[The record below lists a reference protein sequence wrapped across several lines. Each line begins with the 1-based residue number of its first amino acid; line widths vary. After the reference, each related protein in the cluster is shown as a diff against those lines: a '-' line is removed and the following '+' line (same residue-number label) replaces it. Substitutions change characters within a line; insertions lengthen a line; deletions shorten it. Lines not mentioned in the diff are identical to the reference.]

1 MSLVGSLEDLGLGDI
16 LQIVSL
22 SRKSGLLLIHSEQG
36 EGRIVFCDGLVRAAY
51 VKGEPEDLRSL
62 VVEAGFISGEDFD
75 RAAEL
80 SSAHGVPVAESLS
93 ECTSLTRESLD
104 SLRREQVE
112 RAVFRIFSWV
122 VGEFSFEVRDEI
134 DARDLEILIPTG
146 INAQYLTMEATRLD
160 DEGARGSE
168 GAESAVAE
176 DGAAISEMDD
186 GPIFFSGETDSDG
199 SSDFGSPPSAREV
212 VDPNDAV
219 ELDLASAEP
228 EIASME
234 RDSSADA
241 ASPEAVLAF
250 AATRREAPELEVEQ
264 SAVAPVEENP
274 TVAPVEESPTVAP
287 VEESPT
293 VAPVE
298 ESPTVAPV
306 EERPAVAPVE
316 ERPSV
321 APVEERP
328 AVAPVEER
336 PAVAPVE
343 ERPAVAPAAAG
354 SREEAPPRPG
364 VAAVSLIAIDPNL
377 SSLEWQKLNL
387 APFFSRVHI
396 FQNGESGIAR
406 IRQYL
411 RRGEIP
417 VVLVSIDLAAEKIS
431 GVESLAEFIRR
442 LKLLA
447 SSMPVLVVRYE
458 EAQSGESIDAADA
471 ILTGPDPAA
480 LINRKAWP
488 KLTEEAERFRTE
500 IAGWLK
506 QPVQSPSDSNR
517 AVRSSTTS
525 DATDSENLRTLR
537 AVSERIRD
545 PANHGEVLKL
555 VLKFAS
561 ERLSRV
567 AMFMVRDEM
576 ALGVAQIGLPRGGG
590 PDDAQFREIEL
601 PAADVEWF
609 KSVLDART
617 SLCSPVI
624 GDGDRALARRIGDRE
639 PAQAYVAPI
648 VSGGRVVALLY
659 GDNLPGEESVGD
671 TSVIE
676 IALHEAGLA
685 LERVL
690 LERALAQIGDPSAS

>member
-186 GPIFFSGETDSDG
+186 GPLFFSGETDSDG
-199 SSDFGSPPSAREV
+199 SSDFGSPPSALEA

-264 SAVAPVEENP
+264 SAVAPVEESPKVALAEDSPAAAPIEERPAAAAVEESAAVAPVEENP
-274 TVAPVEESPTVAP
+274 TVAPVEERS
-287 VEESPT
+287 
-293 VAPVE
+293 
-298 ESPTVAPV
+298 
-306 EERPAVAPVE
+306 AVAPVE
-316 ERPSV
+316 
-321 APVEERP
+321 
-328 AVAPVEER
+328 
-336 PAVAPVE
+336 
-343 ERPAVAPAAAG
+343 AG
-354 SREEAPPRPG
+354 SREEVPSRPG
-364 VAAVSLIAIDPNL
+364 VAAVSLISIDPNL

-500 IAGWLK
+500 ITGWLK

-590 PDDAQFREIEL
+590 PDDAQFREVEL

-671 TSVIE
+671 MSVIE

-690 LERALAQIGDPSAS
+690 LERALAQIGDPAAS

>member
-22 SRKSGLLLIHSEQG
+22 SRKSGLLLVHSEQG

-186 GPIFFSGETDSDG
+186 GPLFFSGETDSDG
-199 SSDFGSPPSAREV
+199 SSDFGSPPSALEA

-264 SAVAPVEENP
+264 SAVAPVEESPNVALAEDSPAAAPIEERPAAAPVEESAAVAPVEENP
-274 TVAPVEESPTVAP
+274 TVAPVEERS
-287 VEESPT
+287 
-293 VAPVE
+293 
-298 ESPTVAPV
+298 
-306 EERPAVAPVE
+306 AVAPVE
-316 ERPSV
+316 
-321 APVEERP
+321 
-328 AVAPVEER
+328 
-336 PAVAPVE
+336 
-343 ERPAVAPAAAG
+343 AG
-354 SREEAPPRPG
+354 SREEVPSRPG
-364 VAAVSLIAIDPNL
+364 VAAVSLISIDPNL

-447 SSMPVLVVRYE
+447 SSMPVLVVRYK

-500 IAGWLK
+500 ITGWLK

-590 PDDAQFREIEL
+590 PDDAQFREVEL

-609 KSVLDART
+609 KAVLDART

-671 TSVIE
+671 MSVIE

-690 LERALAQIGDPSAS
+690 LERALAQIGDPAAS